1 MHGVQGDEGKRG
13 RAWLRAGEGG
23 GEASWVKGLS
33 FAGSSPAGVVD
44 EPVSGEPHVS
54 PPQGDLASTIS
65 SSTVLSGGDGEG
77 AAFASF
83 PSDGHLC
90 REGLVV

>member
-1 MHGVQGDEGKRG
+1 MWGEGERG

-23 GEASWVKGLS
+23 GEAGWVKRLS

-44 EPVSGEPHVS
+44 EPVSGESHVS
-54 PPQGDLASTIS
+54 PPQGDLVSTTS
-65 SSTVLSGGDGEG
+65 FSTVLSGGDGEG
-77 AAFASF
+77 PSFALF
-83 PSDGHLC
+83 ASDGHLC